1 MADPK
6 GRSCEQRGLWY
17 EELTVG
23 TGYRHAPG
31 RTIGEAD
38 NTLFSALTMNQQALH
53 VDESFAAQQE
63 FGGRLVNSMMT
74 LAMVVGLS
82 VNQLTQGTLVANL
95 GFDEVA
101 FPAPLF
107 HGDTAAC
114 RDGRRDTS
122 DQSMSRPHQGIVTL
136 QHEGHNQ
143 NGELVVEATR
153 TVLMADGSAMKP
165 IAPESGPAYLF
176 CPASR
181 PDRYQKALDA
191 ADFAIFDLE
200 DAVAPADKAA
210 ARQALIDNPVDP
222 DAVIVRVNAIGTPDH
237 ALDLEA
243 LESTSYG
250 RIMVPKA
257 EDPEAI
263 ARLDRYEVIALCET
277 ARGVLRAPADR

>member
-1 MADPK
+1 
-6 GRSCEQRGLWY
+6 
-17 EELTVG
+17 
-23 TGYRHAPG
+23 
-31 RTIGEAD
+31 
-38 NTLFSALTMNQQALH
+38 
-53 VDESFAAQQE
+53 
-63 FGGRLVNSMMT
+63 
-74 LAMVVGLS
+74 
-82 VNQLTQGTLVANL
+82 
-95 GFDEVA
+95 
-101 FPAPLF
+101 
-107 HGDTAAC
+107 
-114 RDGRRDTS
+114 
-122 DQSMSRPHQGIVTL
+122 
-136 QHEGHNQ
+136 
-143 NGELVVEATR
+143 
-153 TVLMADGSAMKP
+153 MKP

-191 ADFAIFDLE
+191 ADFAILDLE

-243 LESTSYG
+243 LASTSYG

-277 ARGVLRAPADR
+277 ARGVLRAPEIAEVPCVVALMWGGEDLMVSLGGRSSHRDDGSYLDVAKQARSTVLLAAGAQGVTAIDAVVLDFHNDQLLRREALDAAASGFAGKACIHPNQVGMIRATWKPSSDQVRWARQVLDAANGGGVEVVEGFMIDEPLVRLARNVLKDAQG

>member
-1 MADPK
+1 
-6 GRSCEQRGLWY
+6 
-17 EELTVG
+17 
-23 TGYRHAPG
+23 
-31 RTIGEAD
+31 
-38 NTLFSALTMNQQALH
+38 
-53 VDESFAAQQE
+53 
-63 FGGRLVNSMMT
+63 
-74 LAMVVGLS
+74 
-82 VNQLTQGTLVANL
+82 
-95 GFDEVA
+95 
-101 FPAPLF
+101 
-107 HGDTAAC
+107 
-114 RDGRRDTS
+114 
-122 DQSMSRPHQGIVTL
+122 
-136 QHEGHNQ
+136 
-143 NGELVVEATR
+143 
-153 TVLMADGSAMKP
+153 MKP

-243 LESTSYG
+243 LEQTEYG

-263 ARLDRYEVIALCET
+263 ATLGRYEVIALCET
-277 ARGVLRAPADR
+277 ARGVLRAPRSPRYRASWH